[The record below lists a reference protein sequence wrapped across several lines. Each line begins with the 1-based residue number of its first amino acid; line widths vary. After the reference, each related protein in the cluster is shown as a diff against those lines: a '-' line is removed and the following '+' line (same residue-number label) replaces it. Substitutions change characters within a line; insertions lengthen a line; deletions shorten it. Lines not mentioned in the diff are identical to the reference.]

1 MHILPKVLSWGKCKW
16 SILAAKFGTNSI
28 GKNTKQIIMWCEASL
43 WCFEMAPKSIC
54 LSQFLFL
61 VWFIQISGVSFRW
74 DKSTFVMERF
84 FAGEIFQLKCSNTFQ
99 TIFAPPPSFP
109 GMQKLTSKCIL
120 GSYEAGCLCSIS
132 LVGKKLFVISACQ
145 KTVKINRDCWKLWK
159 K

>member
-1 MHILPKVLSWGKCKW
+1 
-16 SILAAKFGTNSI
+16 
-28 GKNTKQIIMWCEASL
+28 
-43 WCFEMAPKSIC
+43 
-54 LSQFLFL
+54 
-61 VWFIQISGVSFRW
+61 
-74 DKSTFVMERF
+74 MERF